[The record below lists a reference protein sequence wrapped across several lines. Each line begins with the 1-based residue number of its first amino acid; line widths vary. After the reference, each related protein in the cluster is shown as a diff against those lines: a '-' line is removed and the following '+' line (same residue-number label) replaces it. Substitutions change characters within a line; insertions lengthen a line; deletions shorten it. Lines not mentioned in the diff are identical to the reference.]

1 MKSRTPTTPT
11 VTKKLRI
18 VAPLAVIA
26 VGITGWAITAT
37 AVDATQRGGGGRG
50 NAEAQALAE
59 PFKGVTT
66 DGSVVPGLYSIEAT
80 GVSPAPVIDAANAFL
95 ATLTDEQRAMTL
107 YPADDDEW
115 RKWQNVH
122 RYDRQGMSRRAMSAE
137 QEEAAFDL
145 LRAGLSL
152 AGFEKARDI
161 MILNGHLA
169 DLVDNQEEYG
179 EDLYFF
185 TVMGEPSAT
194 APWGWQLDGHHLV
207 INYFVLGD
215 QVVMTPTFMG
225 SEPVS
230 ADSGPHAGV
239 RVFGPEE
246 AKGMA
251 MMRALTAEQQ
261 AVAIIADE
269 PINQVLTAAFRDNFE
284 LRYEGLRAAEMT
296 AAQQQTLLEL
306 VGEYVGNM
314 ADGHAAVRMAE
325 IEAHLDDTHFAWMGG
340 TSDDAVFYYRV
351 HSPVVLIEFDHQ
363 GGIALNRGER
373 MSRNHVHTVIR
384 TPNGNDY
391 GKDLLRQHHE
401 TFDHV
406 DGVHVAR
413 R

>member
-246 AKGMA
+246 ARGMA
-251 MMRALTAEQQ
+251 MIRALTAEQQ